1 MYHDRSSSLQ
11 SLHLDWQCNRWLPG
25 QILWSKCQ
33 ITRVSLVNLSIRV
46 RLWVFI
52 LDLSR
57 DILGRSASVSA
68 KRELLVR
75 GVHDYG
81 KA

>member
-1 MYHDRSSSLQ
+1 M
-11 SLHLDWQCNRWLPG
+11 
-25 QILWSKCQ
+25 
-33 ITRVSLVNLSIRV
+33 NLSIRV